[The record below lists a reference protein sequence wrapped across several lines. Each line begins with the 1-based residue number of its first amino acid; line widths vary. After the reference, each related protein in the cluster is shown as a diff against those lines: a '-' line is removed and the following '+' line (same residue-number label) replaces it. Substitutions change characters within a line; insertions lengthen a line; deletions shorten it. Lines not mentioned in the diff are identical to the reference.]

1 MAIKISTGFS
11 IGSKDLIDDRLVLT
25 KDQML
30 NINEAIYPD
39 HFFSLCSDDNKIYVF
54 DVNNDVLDPEVGKF
68 KLYASGEGGVTI
80 DDVTPSTSTVYSSQ
94 KIEDTIGKPEHTEKT
109 YTKVYDNLLNKESVE
124 EHEGWYDTDTKDYV
138 FNNGTEKS
146 FVITD
151 GVVAGG
157 NYTATYTGSYHANIY
172 LLDNNLDKIETRDF
186 SLNVTTGTIPENCT
200 TIIISYYSDSYE
212 NVSFITGDT
221 DLDGLLKVVKD
232 DTITDENTEIKASDV
247 TGIANIGDFVR
258 IENETQVPSTGL
270 YKYIDDRVGN
280 GSITEDIEVIG
291 VGELGGY
298 KDGDV
303 ISKDTDTITS
313 VLKQLLRK
321 VIHPTYIAPTLTVTA
336 SPSILEV
343 GVESAIT
350 VTPKFTQNDAGLVN
364 TYQGYRNDTALS
376 QDESRLEETV
386 FNYTPTDTTSIF
398 YKYEITYHEG
408 ITKQNNFGESDPTG
422 KIMDGSLTK
431 TSSLISVVYPT
442 FYGATDIVPTTSDEI
457 TALTKLVRV
466 KNDLAQLFTVDNKY
480 IVYAYPS
487 SFGDL
492 TSIIDSNGFENITD
506 FTKTTIEVTTTTG
519 YNTTYNVYTTNSKKT
534 VDNFKFTFK
543 F

>member
-39 HFFSLCSDDNKIYVF
+39 HFFSLCSDDNQIYVF
-54 DVNNDVLDPEVGKF
+54 DINNDVLDPEVGKF
-68 KLYASGEGGVTI
+68 KLYSSGEGGITI

-94 KIEDTIGKPEHTEKT
+94 KIEDKIGK
-109 YTKVYDNLLNKESVE
+109 V
-124 EHEGWYDTDTKDYV
+124 G
-138 FNNGTEKS
+138 NGE
-146 FVITD
+146 
-151 GVVAGG
+151 
-157 NYTATYTGSYHANIY
+157 
-172 LLDNNLDKIETRDF
+172 
-186 SLNVTTGTIPENCT
+186 
-200 TIIISYYSDSYE
+200 
-212 NVSFITGDT
+212 VS
-221 DLDGLLKVVKD
+221 
-232 DTITDENTEIKASDV
+232 
-247 TGIANIGDFVR
+247 
-258 IENETQVPSTGL
+258 STGL
-270 YKYIDDRVGN
+270 YKYIDEKVGN

-291 VGELGGY
+291 VGEIGGY

-321 VIHPTYIAPTLTVTA
+321 VIHPTYIAPTLTVTV

-376 QDESRLEETV
+376 QDESRLEKTV

-408 ITKQNNFGESDPTG
+408 ITKQNNFGESDTTG

-442 FYGATDIVPTTSDEI
+442 FYGATDIVPTTSNEI